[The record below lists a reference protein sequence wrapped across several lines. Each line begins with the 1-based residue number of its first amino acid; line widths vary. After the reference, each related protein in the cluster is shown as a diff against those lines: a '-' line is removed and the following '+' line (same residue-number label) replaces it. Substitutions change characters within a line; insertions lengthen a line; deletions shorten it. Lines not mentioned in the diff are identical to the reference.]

1 MELGPCGDSRP
12 CMPSLPRIISH
23 ITNFTRLRASSA
35 AFKYPIAINKALP
48 NSVNMVLQDVNQS
61 APDSFSDNPYPD
73 QSDPYASTSPP
84 SSSGVRFDSS
94 GLPQPLPIIGTFMGF
109 SDFAVRFKTETTIK
123 YAERKL
129 GRQLNSEESQALAF
143 HIYKLEQ
150 TKSYFAASGATAGAY
165 RAYATMGTMRYPFY
179 QPKIESMDP
188 NKFAFLRGPM
198 AQVGRH
204 VWRFSLYLLVAGQ
217 MGSIVGQLIAQPMA
231 AVNTSKDP
239 KLEQF
244 GNELKAASAMEKTQ
258 TAAQGREIQDR
269 RREFERQT
277 RDRSGMGPSPQAK
290 WGNQPQPPART
301 TEDDMS
307 PTSGNEPWGT
317 QSSESGSWDSFSSQ
331 SDQNA
336 PQPAQGPPSNRRAP
350 PAQASSPFDDDASP
364 TGGLFQED
372 VSKSSQPQP
381 QDRSRPG
388 ESTWDRLR
396 RGGAPLPGQRAP
408 QQSRREPER
417 REQREDSTLGDSF
430 TFVEG
435 DEERKRERER
445 AQQEFDDRLERER
458 QGRDFASDE
467 NKRW

>member
-1 MELGPCGDSRP
+1 
-12 CMPSLPRIISH
+12 MPSSPRIITH
-23 ITNFTRLRASSA
+23 ITNLTRLRASSA
-35 AFKYPIAINKALP
+35 ASRYSIVTNKP
-48 NSVNMVLQDVNQS
+48 SPHYVNMVLQDVNES

-73 QSDPYASTSPP
+73 QNDPYASTSPP
-84 SSSGVRFDSS
+84 SSSGARFDSS

-165 RAYATMGTMRYPFY
+165 RAYATMDKMRYPFY

-244 GNELKAASAMEKTQ
+244 GNELKAASAVEKVK
-258 TAAQGREIQDR
+258 TASQGREIQDR
-269 RREFERQT
+269 KREFERQT

-290 WGNQPQPPART
+290 WGNQPQQPAQG

-317 QSSESGSWDSFSSQ
+317 QPSASGSWDSFSSQ

-336 PQPAQGPPSNRRAP
+336 PQRAQGHPSNRRAP
-350 PAQASSPFDDDASP
+350 PNQASSSPFDDDASP
-364 TGGLFQED
+364 TGGLFQDD
-372 VSKSSQPQP
+372 VNRTAQSQQ
-381 QDRSRPG
+381 QDQSRPG

-396 RGGAPLPGQRAP
+396 RGGAPLPGQRSP

-417 REQREDSTLGDSF
+417 REQRENSTLGDSF